1 MQIIGD
7 NGKGR
12 ARLRNFEGGTPL
24 PNSALGVPVA
34 IDLLGLISEFFTPQL
49 VSGLARATGV
59 NEAAAQKLVSAAIPV
74 VLGALATTAA
84 APGGARKLVDIVSNS
99 DPDLSTKLSGAIG
112 GGSLGTLNQGANL
125 FGGLLGGSG
134 LSSIAGALSQYSG
147 TPLVA
152 AQSATG
158 AAAQAAIAAIGRQDP
173 SDWSDPSSIAA
184 MFAAQKDAIAA
195 ALPVELSRALTP
207 TGLLAGLGALRAGP
221 ARPASS
227 AASRAAAPTRP
238 AAGRTPAPVP
248 SSGGFPIWAIIL
260 LIVIILAAIW
270 WYWRAHERAEPAKT
284 GRLQMRIEFALT
296 APPDLWPEMDLWGRQ
311 HERVRA
317 GL

>member
-1 MQIIGD
+1 M
-7 NGKGR
+7 
-12 ARLRNFEGGTPL
+12 
-24 PNSALGVPVA
+24 A
-34 IDLLGLISEFFTPQL
+34 IDLVGLVSQFFTPQL
-49 VSGLARATGV
+49 VGGLARASGI

-74 VLGALATTAA
+74 ILGALATTAA
-84 APGGARKLVDIVSNS
+84 APGGARKLVEIVSNS

-112 GGSLGTLNQGANL
+112 GGKSGALNQGANL

-147 TPLVA
+147 VPLVA
-152 AQSATG
+152 AQSAIG
-158 AAAQAAIAAIGRQDP
+158 AAAQAAIAAIGQQDP

-195 ALPVELSRALTP
+195 ALPVELSRALAP

-221 ARPASS
+221 ARPVSS
-227 AASRAAAPTRP
+227 AASRAASPVRP
-238 AAGRTPAPVP
+238 STSAAAGRTRAPAP

-284 GRLQMRIEFALT
+284 ARLQTPIEFVLT
-296 APPDLWPEMDLWGRQ
+296 APPDRWAEMEVWGRQ

>member
-1 MQIIGD
+1 
-7 NGKGR
+7 
-12 ARLRNFEGGTPL
+12 
-24 PNSALGVPVA
+24 VA
-34 IDLLGLISEFFTPQL
+34 IDLVDLVSQFFTPQL
-49 VSGLARATGV
+49 VGGLARATGV

-99 DPDLSTKLSGAIG
+99 DPDLSQKLSGAVAG
-112 GGSLGTLNQGANL
+112 GNLGALNEGANL

-134 LSSIAGALSQYSG
+134 LSSIGGALSQYSG
-147 TPLVA
+147 APLIA

-158 AAAQAAIAAIGRQDP
+158 AAVKAAIVAIGQQDP

-195 ALPVELSRALTP
+195 AIPVELSRALAP

-221 ARPASS
+221 ARPVSS
-227 AASRAAAPTRP
+227 AASRAASPSAGAASRP
-238 AAGRTPAPVP
+238 PAPAP
-248 SSGGFPIWAIIL
+248 SSGAFAIWAIIL
-260 LIVIILAAIW
+260 LIVIVLAAIW
-270 WYWRAHERAEPAKT
+270 WYWRAHERAESAKT
-284 GRLQMRIEFALT
+284 GSLQTPIKFVLA
-296 APPDLWPEMDLWGRQ
+296 APPDRRAEMELWGRQ
-311 HERVRA
+311 HARVRA